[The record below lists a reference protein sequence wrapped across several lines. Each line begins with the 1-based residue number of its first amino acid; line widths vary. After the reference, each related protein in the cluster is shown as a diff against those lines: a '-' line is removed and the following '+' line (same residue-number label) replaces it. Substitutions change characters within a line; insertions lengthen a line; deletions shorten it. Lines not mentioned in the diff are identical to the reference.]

1 MLARIRSAFVL
12 LSRNAAVTKPQTV
25 LSWLVGIVFAVVGAV
40 NVSTALIPMRLG
52 DTNWE
57 VAAFG
62 EIAASLAVPTLGAVL
77 VGFTGIRQRKPS
89 VVLVVAIWLGLLG
102 TLTGFGGVILG
113 LDIPLVIQVT
123 RGGGVPQMQ
132 LRLLV
137 GKSILLLGLYT
148 VALWVLAGNFALSF
162 GKLRRVS

>member
-1 MLARIRSAFVL
+1 MASALLL
-12 LSRNAAVTKPQTV
+12 LSRNAAVSKLHSV
-25 LSWLVGIVFAVVGAV
+25 LYWLLGIVFAVVGAV
-40 NVSTALIPMRLG
+40 NVGTALIPLRLG

-62 EIAASLAVPTLGAVL
+62 ELAASLAVPTLGAVL
-77 VGFTGIRQRKPS
+77 VGFTAIRHRRPGI
-89 VVLVVAIWLGLLG
+89 VLVIAVWLALLG
-102 TLTGFGGVILG
+102 TLAGLGGVLLG
-113 LDIPLVIQVT
+113 LDVPLVIQGT
-123 RGGGVPQMQ
+123 RGGGISQLQ

-148 VALWVLAGNFALSF
+148 LALWILAGNFALSF

>member
-1 MLARIRSAFVL
+1 VAKPHSVL
-12 LSRNAAVTKPQTV
+12 Y
-25 LSWLVGIVFAVVGAV
+25 WLVGIVFAVVGAV
-40 NVSTALIPMRLG
+40 NVGTALIPMRLG

-62 EIAASLAVPTLGAVL
+62 EIAASLAVPTMGAVL
-77 VGFTGIRQRKPS
+77 VGFTGIRQGRPG
-89 VVLVVAIWLGLLG
+89 VVLVIAVWLALLG
-102 TLTGFGGVILG
+102 TLAGFGAVILG

-123 RGGGVPQMQ
+123 RGGGASQTQ

-148 VALWVLAGNFALSF
+148 LALLVLAANFALSF

>member
-1 MLARIRSAFVL
+1 MY
-12 LSRNAAVTKPQTV
+12 KPPTV
-25 LSWLVGIVFAVVGAV
+25 LYWLLGITFALVGAV
-40 NVSTALIPMRLG
+40 NLGTALIPMRLG

-57 VAAFG
+57 IAAFG
-62 EIAASLAVPTLGAVL
+62 ELAASLAVPTLGAVL
-77 VGFTGIRQRKPS
+77 TGFTAIRQRKPG
-89 VVLVVAIWLGLLG
+89 VVLIIAVWLGLLG

-113 LDIPLVIQVT
+113 LDIPLVLQAT
-123 RGGGVPQMQ
+123 RGGAASQTQ

-148 VALWVLAGNFALSF
+148 LALWVLAGNFALSL

>member
-1 MLARIRSAFVL
+1 M
-12 LSRNAAVTKPQTV
+12 TKPQSV
-25 LSWLVGIVFAVVGAV
+25 LFWLLGLVFAVVGAV
-40 NVSTALIPMRLG
+40 NVATALIPMKLG

-77 VGFTGIRQRKPS
+77 VGFTAIRQRRPG
-89 VVLVVAIWLGLLG
+89 VLLTIAIWLALLG
-102 TLTGFGGVILG
+102 TLAGFGGVILG

-123 RGGGVPQMQ
+123 RGGGAAQMQ

-137 GKSILLLGLYT
+137 GKSILLLGLYML
-148 VALWVLAGNFALSF
+148 ALWVLAGNFALSF

>member
-1 MLARIRSAFVL
+1 M
-12 LSRNAAVTKPQTV
+12 TKPQSV
-25 LSWLVGIVFAVVGAV
+25 LYWLVGITFALVGAV
-40 NVSTALIPMRLG
+40 NIGTALIPMRLG

-62 EIAASLAVPTLGAVL
+62 EMAASLAVPTLGAVL
-77 VGFTGIRQRKPS
+77 VGFTAVKHRRPGI
-89 VVLVVAIWLGLLG
+89 VLVIAVWLALLG
-102 TLTGFGGVILG
+102 TLAGFAGVILG

-123 RGGGVPQMQ
+123 RGGGVSQMQ

-148 VALWVLAGNFALSF
+148 LALWVLAGNFALSF

>member
-1 MLARIRSAFVL
+1 M
-12 LSRNAAVTKPQTV
+12 TKPQSV
-25 LSWLVGIVFAVVGAV
+25 LGWLVGIVFATVGAV
-40 NVSTALIPMRLG
+40 NVATALIPMKLG

-77 VGFTGIRQRKPS
+77 VGFTAIKHRKPGI
-89 VVLVVAIWLGLLG
+89 VLVIALWLALLG
-102 TLTGFGGVILG
+102 TLAGFAGVILG

-123 RGGGVPQMQ
+123 RGGGTSQMQ

-148 VALWVLAGNFALSF
+148 LALWVLAGNFALTFS
-162 GKLRRVS
+162 KMRRVS

>member
-1 MLARIRSAFVL
+1 MASALLL
-12 LSRNAAVTKPQTV
+12 LSRNAAVSKPQSI
-25 LSWLVGIVFAVVGAV
+25 LYWLLGIVFAVVGAV
-40 NVSTALIPMRLG
+40 NVGTALIPLRLG

-77 VGFTGIRQRKPS
+77 VGFTAVRHRRPGI
-89 VVLVVAIWLGLLG
+89 VLVIAVWLALLG
-102 TLTGFGGVILG
+102 TLAGFGGVILG
-113 LDIPLVIQVT
+113 LDIPLVIQGT
-123 RGGGVPQMQ
+123 RGGGISQMQ

-148 VALWVLAGNFALSF
+148 LALWILAGNFALSF

>member
-1 MLARIRSAFVL
+1 MS
-12 LSRNAAVTKPQTV
+12 KPQTI
-25 LSWLVGIVFAVVGAV
+25 LSWLLGIAFAVVGAA
-40 NVSTALIPMRLG
+40 NIGTALIPLKLG

-77 VGFTGIRQRKPS
+77 LGFTAIRQRRPG
-89 VVLVVAIWLGLLG
+89 VVLVMAVWLALVG
-102 TLTGFGGVILG
+102 TLAGFGGVILG
-113 LDIPLVIQVT
+113 LDIPLVIQAT
-123 RGGGVPQMQ
+123 RGGGVSQMQ

-148 VALWVLAGNFALSF
+148 LALWVLAGNFALTF

>member
-1 MLARIRSAFVL
+1 MLGV
-12 LSRNAAVTKPQTV
+12 
-25 LSWLVGIVFAVVGAV
+25 VFAVVGAV
-40 NVSTALIPMRLG
+40 NIGTALIPPKLG

-77 VGFTGIRQRKPS
+77 VGFMAIRQRLPG
-89 VVLVVAIWLGLLG
+89 VVLVIAIWLALLG
-102 TLTGFGGVILG
+102 TVVGFAGVILG

-123 RGGGVPQMQ
+123 RGGAAAQTQ
-132 LRLLV
+132 LRVLV
-137 GKSILLLGLYT
+137 GKSILLLGLYCL
-148 VALWVLAGNFALSF
+148 ALWVLAANFALSF

>member
-1 MLARIRSAFVL
+1 L
-12 LSRNAAVTKPQTV
+12 LSRNTAVSKPQSV
-25 LSWLVGIVFAVVGAV
+25 LAWLVGIAFAAVGAV
-40 NVSTALIPMRLG
+40 NLFTALIPMRLG

-77 VGFTGIRQRKPS
+77 LGFTAIRQRKPG
-89 VVLVVAIWLGLLG
+89 VVLVMAIWLALLG
-102 TLTGFGGVILG
+102 TIAGFGGVILG

-123 RGGGVPQMQ
+123 RGGESPQTQ

-148 VALWVLAGNFALSF
+148 MALWILAGNFALSF